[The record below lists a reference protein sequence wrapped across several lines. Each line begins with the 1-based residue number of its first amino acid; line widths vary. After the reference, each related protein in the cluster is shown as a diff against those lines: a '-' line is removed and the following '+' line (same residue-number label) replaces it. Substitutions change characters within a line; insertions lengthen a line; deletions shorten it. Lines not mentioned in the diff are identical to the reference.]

1 MRHNPYTKYKQME
14 VDTTDPLKLVVML
27 YDGAISSLKL
37 AIGYIEKKE
46 YEAKY
51 KQLDKAQN
59 IIFELMSSLDHE
71 RGGEVASNL
80 NSLYTFMVTRI
91 IEANSTLDTGLL
103 QEIIGL
109 LDNLNSAWKE
119 LGKQAT
125 IRKNANDN
133 VILGRGGGTR

>member
-27 YDGAISSLKL
+27 YEGAISSLKL
-37 AIGYIEKKE
+37 AIDYIEKKE

-51 KQLDKAQN
+51 KQLNKAQN